1 MGQHLGFELAG
12 LGSYLPER
20 VIANEQLAEL
30 GCDSDWILRRSGIR
44 ERRRAAAD
52 QCASDLA
59 VEAAKRCLAQSNI
72 PVSEVDLIVVAT
84 MTPDQLA
91 PSTACHVQHKLGCL
105 APAMDVSAACAGFM
119 YALVTAGQF
128 VRSGA
133 ASCAL
138 VIGTEVMSRITN
150 PRDVKTFPLFGDGAG
165 AVLLRPC
172 VDVGKG
178 MISYTLGSEGNGW
191 EMLHVP
197 SGGSRQALTPE
208 RLQAGEQFLRMEG
221 PSVFKW
227 AVRAVADSI
236 RDCLD
241 HAALGVEE
249 VDLFVMHQ
257 ANIRIIEAAADDLNI
272 DRQKLCVNL
281 DRYGNTSAASIPIVL
296 DEAKQSGL
304 LPVGSKVLLC
314 GFGAGLT
321 WGTAIVQM

>member
-1 MGQHLGFELAG
+1 MGQLLGFELAG
-12 LGSYLPER
+12 FGSYLPDR

-30 GCDSDWILRRSGIR
+30 GCDSDWILRRSGIK
-44 ERRRAAAD
+44 ERRRASSE
-52 QCASDLA
+52 QSASDLA
-59 VEAAKRCLAQSNI
+59 VEAAKRCLEQSATPI
-72 PVSEVDLIVVAT
+72 GDVDLIVVAT
-84 MTPDQLA
+84 MTPDHLA
-91 PSTACHVQHKLGCL
+91 PSTACLVQDKLGCT

-133 ASCAL
+133 ACCAL

-172 VDVGKG
+172 LDVGKG
-178 MISYTLGSEGNGW
+178 MISYTLGSEGSGW
-191 EMLHVP
+191 GMLHVP
-197 SGGSRQALTPE
+197 SGGSRQALTAE
-208 RLQAGEQFLRMEG
+208 RLQAGEQFLCMEG

-227 AVRAVADSI
+227 AVRAVSDSI

-241 HAALGVEE
+241 HASMGADD
-249 VDLFVMHQ
+249 VDLFVLHQ
-257 ANIRIIEAAADDLNI
+257 ANIRIIEAAVDDLNI
-272 DRQKLCVNL
+272 DRRKVCVNL

-296 DEAKQSGL
+296 DEARHSGL
-304 LPVGSKVLLC
+304 LPSGGKILLC

-321 WGTAIVQM
+321 WGTCVVQM